1 MKKKIS
7 NEKTRFTA
15 GTTKNGPEGVF
26 QGETEGETGAAP
38 ENDRKQ
44 KKNGP
49 KMRAKTEERPPSET
63 WQPPTP
69 PTPPSSSSSAAAAA
83 SALADLEVI
92 DGGAGRVA
100 QSSSYIGRER
110 TRTTSS
116 NNNNIIIDTNN
127 NNNNNNSN

>member
-1 MKKKIS
+1 M
-7 NEKTRFTA
+7 
-15 GTTKNGPEGVF
+15 F
-26 QGETEGETGAAP
+26 QAKSYVPKALEHYVDQLAKGLQEPQWP
-38 ENDRKQ
+38 ENVDPLKLLSI
-44 KKNGP
+44 G
-49 KMRAKTEERPPSET
+49 
-63 WQPPTP
+63 
-69 PTPPSSSSSAAAAA
+69 SSSAAAAA